1 MAFLVYFGGTAVQIR
16 RRFFY
21 IQIIP
26 FSPTLAS
33 LFCLKICRIFVFD
46 CWKVPTVLLCV
57 LVDVLLI
64 EKGYFGHDK
73 SGSLQKTFFLL
84 LYNSHNIKQRCRPKC
99 VVVDWLGVYDDF
111 AFDRLGLSSCLSS
124 CLSSYLSSAKVLR
137 CLILGGNILENIHE
151 MWVVFGCCLLF
162 VRQLV

>member
-1 MAFLVYFGGTAVQIR
+1 VAFLVYFGGTAVQIR

-33 LFCLKICRIFVFD
+33 LFCLKISRKFVFD

-73 SGSLQKTFFLL
+73 SGSLQKTFFFIALQFTQ
-84 LYNSHNIKQRCRPKC
+84 Y
-99 VVVDWLGVYDDF
+99 
-111 AFDRLGLSSCLSS
+111 
-124 CLSSYLSSAKVLR
+124 
-137 CLILGGNILENIHE
+137 
-151 MWVVFGCCLLF
+151 
-162 VRQLV
+162 